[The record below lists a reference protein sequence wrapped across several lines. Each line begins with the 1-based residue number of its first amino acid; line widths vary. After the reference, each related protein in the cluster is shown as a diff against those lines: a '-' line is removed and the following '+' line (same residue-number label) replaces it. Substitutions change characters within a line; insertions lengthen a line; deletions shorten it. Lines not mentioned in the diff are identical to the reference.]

1 MRKVQQI
8 IKRTAVVLFGIFL
21 ISSGLYLFLNS
32 GLGLT
37 PFTVM
42 ADGLANALGI
52 SFGQATMVINIS
64 IILGLFLLTDSKFGP
79 GTVLNAVF
87 IGIFLDIIIWTL
99 GSITTEVIFFQ
110 ALMLVTAILLV
121 GAGIAIYISVDMG
134 EGPIEA
140 LMIYIKRK
148 TNFSLK
154 SARISLDFSFS
165 LIGFSMGATLGV
177 GTIIAVAAIGPVTE
191 TIKRFIE
198 S

>member
-1 MRKVQQI
+1 MEKVHQI
-8 IKRTAVVLFGIFL
+8 IKRTAVLLFGIFL
-21 ISSGLYLFLNS
+21 ISSGLFLFLNS

-52 SFGQATMVINIS
+52 SFGQATMVVNVS

-87 IGIFLDIIIWTL
+87 IGIFLDIIIWTF
-99 GSITTEVIFFQ
+99 GSITTEAIIFQ
-110 ALMLVTAILLV
+110 AFMLVIAILLV
-121 GAGIAIYISVDMG
+121 GAGIATYISVDMG

-140 LMIYIKRK
+140 LMIYIKSK

-177 GTIIAVAAIGPVTE
+177 GTIVAVATIGPVTE
-191 TIKRFIE
+191 IIKSFIE

>member
-1 MRKVQQI
+1 MKRVHQI
-8 IKRTAVVLFGIFL
+8 FKETVVVLFGIFL
-21 ISSGLYLFLNS
+21 ISFGLYFFLNS

-42 ADGLANALGI
+42 ADGISNALGI

-87 IGIFLDIIIWTL
+87 LGIFLDIIIWTF
-99 GSITTEVIFFQ
+99 GSITTDVIFLQ
-110 ALMLVTAILLV
+110 VLMLATAILLI
-121 GAGIAIYISVDMG
+121 GAGIATYISVDMG

-140 LMIYIKRK
+140 LMIYIRRK

-154 SARISLDFSFS
+154 SARMSLDFSFS

-177 GTIIAVAAIGPVTE
+177 GTIIAVATIGPVTE
-191 TIKRFIE
+191 TMKRLID

>member
-1 MRKVQQI
+1 MEKVHQI
-8 IKRTAVVLFGIFL
+8 IKRTTVLLFGIFL
-21 ISSGLYLFLNS
+21 ISSGLFLFLNS

-52 SFGQATMVINIS
+52 SFGQATMVVNVS

-87 IGIFLDIIIWTL
+87 IGIFLDIIIWTF
-99 GSITTEVIFFQ
+99 GSITTEAIIFQ
-110 ALMLVTAILLV
+110 AFMLVIAILLV
-121 GAGIAIYISVDMG
+121 GAGIATYISVDMG

-140 LMIYIKRK
+140 LMIYIKSK

-177 GTIIAVAAIGPVTE
+177 GTIVAVATIGPVTE
-191 TIKRFIE
+191 IIKSFIE

>member
-8 IKRTAVVLFGIFL
+8 MKRTAVVLFGIFL

-52 SFGQATMVINIS
+52 SFGQATMVVNIS
-64 IILGLFLLTDSKFGP
+64 IIMGLFLLTDSKFGP

-87 IGIFLDIIIWTL
+87 IGIFLDIIIWTF
-99 GSITTEVIFFQ
+99 GSISTEVIFLQ
-110 ALMLVTAILLV
+110 ALMLITAILLV

-154 SARISLDFSFS
+154 SARMSLDFSFS

-177 GTIIAVAAIGPVTE
+177 GTIIAVATIGPVTE
-191 TIKRFIE
+191 VIKSFIE

>member
-1 MRKVQQI
+1 MKKVHQI
-8 IKRTAVVLFGIFL
+8 IKRTSIVLFGIFL
-21 ISSGLYLFLNS
+21 ISAGLYFFLNS

-42 ADGLANALGI
+42 ADGLANSLGI
-52 SFGQATMVINIS
+52 SFGQATTVINIS

-87 IGIFLDIIIWTL
+87 LGIFLDIIIWTF
-99 GSITTEVIFFQ
+99 GSITTDVILLQ
-110 ALMLVTAILLV
+110 ALMLATAILLV
-121 GAGIAIYISVDMG
+121 GAGIATYISVDMG

-140 LMIYIKRK
+140 LMIYIRRK

-154 SARISLDFSFS
+154 SVRMSLDFSFGI
-165 LIGFSMGATLGV
+165 IGFSMGATLGI
-177 GTIIAVAAIGPVTE
+177 GTIIAAAAIGPVTE
-191 TIKRFIE
+191 RMVRLIE